1 MISRTHILASAAV
14 LLFSVASTCLFA
26 GETIFASN
34 LAPPVRV
41 VLSRPARAR
50 VVRRRLRP
58 NGCVVRDTNAVR
70 PGFRRHG
77 KGARSKLANF
87 PHPLTPSSLS
97 PTPSLPAV
105 ANAAA
110 APTAE
115 GPSAADVF
123 ALLDVDGDG
132 CVTEAELRAAA
143 EDRGIVLTEEQVQA
157 FMAFQ
162 DDGDCVDLEAFLNS
176 VDGSVKGGELTP
188 FLGSLPGRII
198 DLIF

>member
-1 MISRTHILASAAV
+1 M
-14 LLFSVASTCLFA
+14 FA
-26 GETIFASN
+26 RESIFASN

-41 VLSRPARAR
+41 VLSSPARDAR
-50 VVRRRLRP
+50 GHSSIETEWLRRARYERRP
-58 NGCVVRDTNAVR
+58 TRVSTTRQ
-70 PGFRRHG
+70 
-77 KGARSKLANF
+77 RSQEQSRQF
-87 PHPLTPSSLS
+87 PTPHSFLSLSLTVS

-115 GPSAADVF
+115 GPSAADVH

-157 FMAFQ
+157 FMALEA
-162 DDGDCVDLEAFLNS
+162 DGDCVSLEAFLNS
-176 VDGSVKGGELTP
+176 LDGSVEGY
-188 FLGSLPGRII
+188 I
-198 DLIF
+198 DDLKRLEFCQKEYGTVGYCPTLF

>member
-1 MISRTHILASAAV
+1 M
-14 LLFSVASTCLFA
+14 
-26 GETIFASN
+26 
-34 LAPPVRV
+34 
-41 VLSRPARAR
+41 SRPARDR
-50 VVRRRLRP
+50 VVIRRLRP

-77 KGARSKLANF
+77 KGARSNLANF
-87 PHPLTPSSLS
+87 PLLTPSSLSHSLSLTLS

-115 GPSAADVF
+115 GPSAADVH

-157 FMAFQ
+157 FMALEA
-162 DDGDCVDLEAFLNS
+162 DGDCVSLEAFLNS
-176 VDGSVKGGELTP
+176 VDGSVEGVVLCG
-188 FLGSLPGRII
+188 FII
-198 DLIF
+198 YDADTCPDEEGVTSIFSD

>member
-1 MISRTHILASAAV
+1 
-14 LLFSVASTCLFA
+14 
-26 GETIFASN
+26 
-34 LAPPVRV
+34 
-41 VLSRPARAR
+41 LSSPARAR
-50 VVRRRLRP
+50 AVIRRLRP
-58 NGCVVRDTNAVR
+58 NGCCCVVRDTNAVR

-77 KGARSKLANF
+77 KGAGSNLANF
-87 PHPLTPSSLS
+87 PLLTPSSLTLSLTLS
-97 PTPSLPAV
+97 PTPALPAV

-157 FMAFQ
+157 FMALEA
-162 DDGDCVDLEAFLNS
+162 DGDCVSLEAFLNS
-176 VDGSVKGGELTP
+176 LDGSVEGY
-188 FLGSLPGRII
+188 I
-198 DLIF
+198 DDLKRLEFCQKEYGTVGYCPTLF

>member
-1 MISRTHILASAAV
+1 MRAV
-14 LLFSVASTCLFA
+14 
-26 GETIFASN
+26 I
-34 LAPPVRV
+34 
-41 VLSRPARAR
+41 
-50 VVRRRLRP
+50 RRLRP

-77 KGARSKLANF
+77 KGARSNLANF
-87 PHPLTPSSLS
+87 PLLTPSSLSLSHSLSLTLS

-123 ALLDVDGDG
+123 ALLDGDGDG

-143 EDRGIVLTEEQVQA
+143 EERGIVLTEEQVQA
-157 FMAFQ
+157 FMA
-162 DDGDCVDLEAFLNS
+162 LEA
-176 VDGSVKGGELTP
+176 DGVWRRS
-188 FLGSLPGRII
+188 
-198 DLIF
+198 